1 MRSLSSLVLL
11 TLVAAFSMGG
21 CAWLKGGPISL
32 PVYKL
37 QQPAVK
43 AATES
48 SASARDNWKDYK
60 ADDQKAFL
68 EANAKAWD
76 NLNRVYN
83 SPEEG
88 TTSP

>member
-1 MRSLSSLVLL
+1 MRKFGLLLSILVLVPF
-11 TLVAAFSMGG
+11 TMGG

-83 SPEEG
+83 PPEEG
-88 TTSP
+88 STSP